1 MNADKNELK
10 KCPFC
15 GNEADLWYRSTQYGY
30 IGYAECSVC
39 SAKSRAFSVKNPDK
53 CKDGWDQLGFTR
65 AIDAWNRRSE

>member
-53 CKDGWDQLGFTR
+53 CQD
-65 AIDAWNRRSE
+65 